1 VGRFHCVNWLGI
13 RYVAR
18 GTGNTLKEA
27 MAVKV
32 SVMAAGLAATALV
45 VGTATGCGGNKSS
58 GPSSSTSSSTSTS
71 AAPTSSA
78 SPTSSSA
85 AAQPS
90 DYSNLLIKAIDIVVP
105 GDTFTLSQTLPVPN
119 PAGTEGVFMNQAA
132 SRKIDDTI
140 YVYPDA
146 GAASQALDQSAKGI
160 QELSVK
166 AAPAP
171 ADVGTGGQMAVGP
184 SPDGSKSKA
193 IVMFT
198 EGKVFTVLEFES
210 GPNDPL
216 PPDFVLDL
224 AKKQDAAVK
233 SGLPS

>member
-1 VGRFHCVNWLGI
+1 
-13 RYVAR
+13 
-18 GTGNTLKEA
+18 
-27 MAVKV
+27 MKV
-32 SVMAAGLAATALV
+32 SVIAVGLAASALV
-45 VGTATGCGGNKSS
+45 AGVAGCGSDKPA
-58 GPSSSTSSSTSTS
+58 GPPKQTPPATSTSTAPS
-71 AAPTSSA
+71 SAAAPTSS
-78 SPTSSSA
+78 TG

-90 DYSNLLIKAIDIVVP
+90 DYSNLLIKATDIVVP
-105 GDTFTLSQTLPVPN
+105 GDTFTLTQTLPVPN
-119 PAGTEGVFMNQAA
+119 PAGTEGLFMNQAA

-166 AAPAP
+166 AAPTP

-198 EGKVFTVLEFES
+198 EGKVFAVLEFES
-210 GPNDPL
+210 APNDPL

-224 AKKQDAAVK
+224 AKKQDAAIK